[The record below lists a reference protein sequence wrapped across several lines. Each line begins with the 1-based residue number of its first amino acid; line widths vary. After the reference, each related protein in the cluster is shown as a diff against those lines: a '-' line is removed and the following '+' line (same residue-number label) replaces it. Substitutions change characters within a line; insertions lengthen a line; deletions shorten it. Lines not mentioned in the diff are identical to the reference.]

1 MANTIKAT
9 GFDRSQIEEIK
20 SRISIE
26 DIISRYVRLKPS
38 GKNLFGLCPFHK
50 EDTPSFSVNPE
61 LQIYKCFGC
70 GEGGDV
76 FNFLQKI
83 ENIEFYEAM
92 QQLADE
98 SGIKLQIKKQDPQ
111 TTQKFVQIKEAH
123 KLAAKLYHN
132 LLVTHKLGIQAR
144 SYLKN
149 RKIDDKAIEE
159 FYLGY
164 APSAD
169 NSRLLIN
176 SLIKKGYKK
185 KDLVDYGL
193 AIEKSGQIRDKFVD
207 RLVFPIFDRRGNIIA
222 FSGRIIEKNS
232 KRPKYLNS
240 PETILFQKRRNLFG
254 YYQARQSLRKTGY
267 MILVEGQTDVI
278 SSWQAGIKNIVAP
291 LGTGLTD
298 QQLDLIKKSTQEII
312 LAFDTD
318 RAGLMAIMRAA
329 ELALKKGMNVFAAK
343 IKYGKDADECIKKD
357 KNLWLETIEDRVPV
371 VTFFL
376 DIITEKYDPQTLD
389 GKKTIIEK
397 ISPLMTIIRDPVI
410 KEHHIKEIS
419 MITGINQDILQ
430 ETFAGNITADNY
442 IDQKHPQSIIGKRDL
457 NIEIYLL
464 TLIIQYSKQLKSKLK
479 KINTETIQNEN
490 VKKAVEKAISQIN
503 NKKDVT
509 IGKIQKDLDEDS
521 ASILQDSAMRPLWTE
536 EPSISDLNK
545 EFDDAILKIKI
556 SHLKSQITQL
566 RNKLSLSEK
575 QGKTKKSNEI
585 LNQINILIENLD
597 KLTRSD
603 IS

>member
-357 KNLWLETIEDRVPV
+357 K
-371 VTFFL
+371 
-376 DIITEKYDPQTLD
+376 
-389 GKKTIIEK
+389 
-397 ISPLMTIIRDPVI
+397 
-410 KEHHIKEIS
+410 
-419 MITGINQDILQ
+419 
-430 ETFAGNITADNY
+430 
-442 IDQKHPQSIIGKRDL
+442 
-457 NIEIYLL
+457 IYGW
-464 TLIIQYSKQLKSKLK
+464 K
-479 KINTETIQNEN
+479 
-490 VKKAVEKAISQIN
+490 
-503 NKKDVT
+503 
-509 IGKIQKDLDEDS
+509 
-521 ASILQDSAMRPLWTE
+521 P
-536 EPSISDLNK
+536 
-545 EFDDAILKIKI
+545 
-556 SHLKSQITQL
+556 
-566 RNKLSLSEK
+566 
-575 QGKTKKSNEI
+575 
-585 LNQINILIENLD
+585 
-597 KLTRSD
+597 
-603 IS
+603 